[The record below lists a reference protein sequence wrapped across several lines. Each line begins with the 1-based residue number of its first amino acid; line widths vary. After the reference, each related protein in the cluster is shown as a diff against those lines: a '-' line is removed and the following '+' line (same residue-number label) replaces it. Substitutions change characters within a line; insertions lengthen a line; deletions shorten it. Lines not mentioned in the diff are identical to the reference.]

1 VNAASACRIAAA
13 FSAGTKSDDVPE
25 LIGEAEAAAVSAGEA
40 SQCARAKALDPAL
53 SAKDVA
59 IARHEM
65 EDAAF
70 RRDRMQT
77 AETKLGE
84 RLRELRGQEE
94 DHRRWLAYEKA
105 KAERDKLVV
114 ELKEVYPT
122 FAARLGDLAVRID
135 ANDREIEKISNKKG
149 IAAWRG
155 SISSRM

>member
-105 KAERDKLVV
+105 KA
-114 ELKEVYPT
+114 
-122 FAARLGDLAVRID
+122 ARANSILGATLHGNV
-135 ANDREIEKISNKKG
+135 G
-149 IAAWRG
+149 IHRSAGRKN
-155 SISSRM
+155 RMP